1 MVCPAWSSVKGD
13 FSTIWPVAD
22 RSSSSLRL
30 PRQGPQLLRVDF
42 GLALG
47 REQAVLLLLH
57 VGELGVAEALDRAWL
72 HEGVD
77 ELAERAHERLPV
89 WHFQPSPTAR
99 ALRAQAAELAH
110 DDRLAAVG
118 VPRVVDRM
126 TRGSAVERGLDRPI
140 APHQLRR
147 RVVV

>member
-30 PRQGPQLLRVDF
+30 PRQGPQLLRVDL

-77 ELAERAHERLPV
+77 ELAVRAHERLPV
-89 WHFQPSPTAR
+89 WPLRPSPTAG

-110 DDRLAAVG
+110 DDRLAPVG
-118 VPRVVDRM
+118 VSRVIDRM
-126 TRGSAVERGLDRPI
+126 AGGAAVPRCLDRSI
-140 APHQLRR
+140 
-147 RVVV
+147 